1 MSTPDPFGE
10 ALAAQAQQSSN
21 PDPFGAALAAQAS
34 GQNSDTPRNIS
45 KAEEYIGGPAQ
56 LAASSILNIPYGA
69 AHAGADI
76 YNRIVHGDDSGK
88 DPDWVDA
95 IHVPTTP
102 ASKKLLADIQKSGNP
117 DDINTQIQNIR
128 NQKLGPPNA
137 TVADIANQTGQV
149 AGDVGNLAAGY
160 GLVKGV
166 PGLLSS
172 SSAPLDAQAVVNQ
185 ATARQS
191 GGAAAAAPNIAGIS
205 PDLRDAISKAGSNL
219 DTGTLSRHL
228 EADSLPVPVK
238 LTAGQA
244 TQDPVALS
252 TEQNARAKFPQLA
265 QRYTEQ
271 NQALIDNLDEIRRTA
286 APDAVGNDPIQNGQ
300 ALLDKY
306 KVYDTPKVQAVS
318 AAYDDANSANLAAGK
333 GALKLDPQPGID
345 HAKSVLEDREDLLP
359 SEGKT
364 ILNKM
369 QAASDAGN
377 GIPLKQAE
385 TWKTIVARATR
396 KYDQAGD
403 TNAVSALSDFR
414 DSLEQMQPS
423 NAAAGVQAK
432 FNNARSMAKSRFDEI
447 DADPAYKAA
456 VNDDTPIGEQSPLAD
471 SFVKKY
477 VIGGNKANL
486 DLMKQKFSGDPEAT
500 GTIQASAL
508 NYLKSKSGVDPYTN
522 TGNFS
527 QAGYNKARAELEPRM
542 DSLLDPATA
551 DQVRTLGNVAR
562 YTQAQPR
569 GSFVNNS
576 NTFTAAAGEHAK
588 GMAEGAV
595 NYLAHGVPVG
605 TWARKAI
612 QGKAD
617 AATVNRALE
626 PGAGL
631 SGP

>member
-1 MSTPDPFGE
+1 MSDFDPDAYLQGTTAAAPFD
-10 ALAAQAQQSSN
+10 
-21 PDPFGAALAAQAS
+21 PDAYL
-34 GQNSDTPRNIS
+34 SDTSQPKSTNDTPAKIPTPRVS
-45 KAEEYIGGPAQ
+45 SAEEYIGGPAQ
-56 LAASSILNIPYGA
+56 LAASSLLNIPYRA
-69 AHAGADI
+69 AHAGVDL
-76 YNRIVHGDDSGK
+76 YNRVVHGDTDAA
-88 DPDWVDA
+88 DPDWVNA
-95 IHVPTTP
+95 IHVPTSP
-102 ASKKLLADIQKSGNP
+102 ASKQLLSDIRNP
-117 DDINTQIQNIR
+117 NDINTQIQNIR
-128 NQKLGPPNA
+128 NQRLGPANA
-137 TVADIANQTGQV
+137 TVADVANQTGQV
-149 AGDVGNLAAGY
+149 VGDVGNLAAGY

-166 PGLLSS
+166 PGLLRDP
-172 SSAPLDAQAVVNQ
+172 SAPLDAQTVVNQ

-191 GGAAAAAPNIAGIS
+191 GGAASAAPNLAGIS
-205 PDLRDAISKAGSNL
+205 PDLRDAISKAGPGL
-219 DTGTLSRHL
+219 DTNVLSRHL

-252 TEQNARAKFPQLA
+252 TEMNARAKFPQLA

-306 KVYDTPKVQAVS
+306 KAYDAPKVQAVT
-318 AAYDDANSANLAAGK
+318 AAYNDANSANLAAGK

-345 HAKSVLEDREDLLP
+345 HASAALEDREDLLP

-369 QAASDAGN
+369 QAAADAGN

-385 TWKTIVARATR
+385 TWKTIIARATR
-396 KYDQAGD
+396 KYDQSGD

-423 NAAAGVQAK
+423 NAAAGVLDK
-432 FNNARSMAKSRFDEI
+432 FNNARSMARSRFDEI
-447 DADPAYKAA
+447 DSDPAYKAA
-456 VNDDTPIGEQSPLAD
+456 VNDDTPAGESSPLAD

-477 VIGGNKANL
+477 VISGNKANL
-486 DLMKQKFSGDPEAT
+486 DLMQQKFANDPEAT

-508 NYLKSKSGVDPYTN
+508 NYLKSKAGVDPYTN

-542 DSLLDPATA
+542 DSLLDPNVA

-576 NTFTAAAGEHAK
+576 NTFTAAAAEHAK
-588 GMAEGAV
+588 GVVEGAA
-595 NYLAHGVPVG
+595 NYMAHGVPVG

-617 AATVNRALE
+617 QATINRALE

-631 SGP
+631 ANQ